1 MGALEL
7 ARAFGIEE
15 VELPDPPGF
24 AAKIRLVDVE
34 ELVRS
39 RTGPADLRKRVMA
52 AGERVAGSAPAEDSG
67 EVKPDAEV
75 LDLTADLL
83 EWQVARMV
91 RAVRAAP
98 DADWEPVSLTPAI
111 LAELPWRTQAA
122 LRDIAQRR
130 KTADMVTAMV
140 RRMRG
145 ELTEDEALAIVQAER
160 SKLTG
165 AWEPFRDE
173 SGGSR
178 PGPGGPAVEPEP
190 VELPAEPRPRGG
202 DRPRRGARAAG
213 DGVGR
218 RAAEAA
224 SARGPQ

>member
-7 ARAFGIEE
+7 ARAFGFDE

-24 AAKIRLVDVE
+24 GARIRLVEIE

-39 RTGPADLRKRVMA
+39 RSAPADLRRKVMA
-52 AGERVAGSAPAEDSG
+52 AGEKVAAGGEAPKDPDS
-67 EVKPDAEV
+67 EV

-83 EWQVARMV
+83 EWQVAGLV
-91 RAVRAAP
+91 RALRSAP
-98 DADWEPVSLTPAI
+98 DAAWEPVSLTPAI

-122 LRDIAQRR
+122 LRDIAHRR
-130 KTADMVTAMV
+130 KTPAMVTAMV

-145 ELTEDEALAIVQAER
+145 EISEEEAVAVLQAER
-160 SKLTG
+160 PKLS
-165 AWEPFRDE
+165 ASWESFRDE
-173 SGGSR
+173 RGG
-178 PGPGGPAVEPEP
+178 PGPGAGGEDVEPEP

-202 DRPRRGARAAG
+202 SRPRRGARAAG

-224 SARGPQ
+224 APRGPQ